1 MSTISIDRMKAT
13 ARGVARLVKKGKS
26 VMVESWELLSDD
38 RFAQAGVIIIV
49 VFAFMGVFGPMLAPY
64 DPGELNRGDDG
75 SVLRTAPPSSDHW
88 LGTTNLGR
96 DVLSQLLVSVRTS
109 LIVGLFAAII
119 ATLIG
124 TNIAL
129 LAGYYGGTIDEL
141 AMRLVDIAYGMP
153 FLPFVIV
160 LVFIFGTSIFNVIL
174 VIALIMWRASARVIR
189 SEVLSQKE
197 RPYVESARSIGASD
211 FRIIYLHIL
220 PNVLPLMVLYAA
232 FGVAWA
238 VIYEASLAF
247 LGFGDPDLYSWG
259 QMLFRAYNTGAIR
272 FAWWWVLPP
281 GIAIMLLVMSVF
293 FIGRSLEKIT
303 NPELEN

>member
-1 MSTISIDRMKAT
+1 MSVKTIEDTVLRLRAVLT
-13 ARGVARLVKKGKS
+13 GARS
-26 VMVESWELLSDD
+26 VLKQSWNLLEDD
-38 RFAQAGVIIIV
+38 HFAQVGMVILV
-49 VFAFMGVFGPMLAPY
+49 VFILMGLFGPVLAPY
-64 DPGELNRGDDG
+64 GPAEMNRGENGD
-75 SVLRTAPPSSDHW
+75 VLRTAPPSSDHL

-96 DVLSQLLVSVRTS
+96 DVLSQVLISARVS
-109 LIVGLFAAII
+109 LIVGLCAAII

-129 LAGYYGGTIDEL
+129 LAGYYGGTPDEL
-141 AMRLVDIAYGMP
+141 AMRLVDLAYGMP
-153 FLPFVIV
+153 FLPLVIV
-160 LVFIFGTSIFNVIL
+160 LIFIFGSSIYNIIF

-189 SEVLSQKE
+189 SEVLTQKE

-211 FRIIYLHIL
+211 LRIIYLHIL

-238 VIYEASLAF
+238 VIYEASIAF

-259 QMLFRAYNTGAIR
+259 QMLFRAYNTGGIR
-272 FAWWWVLPP
+272 FAWWWFLPP
-281 GIAIMLLVMSVF
+281 GLSIMLLVMSVF

-303 NPELEN
+303 NPELD